1 MLSSGIHV
9 GMEVNV
15 VKIAEILNN
24 GCKYFDVLIGVASS
38 SGFWQPEK
46 VAQFEDLVL
55 DQTFKATFKSQ
66 KPGEEALLCVLESA
80 DGTNIN
86 QKYGTSTNSLV
97 STTHDSSSNN
107 FQQRSVCSVT

>member
-1 MLSSGIHV
+1 M
-9 GMEVNV
+9 
-15 VKIAEILNN
+15 
-24 GCKYFDVLIGVASS
+24 FDVRTGVASS

-66 KPGEEALLCVLESA
+66 KPGEETLLCVLESA

-86 QKYGTSTNSLV
+86 QKYGTSTNSLL
-97 STTHDSSSNN
+97 STTHDSSPNN
-107 FQQRSVCSVT
+107 FQQRSVCSHYSVTQSIHLY